1 MVKRQGRTGKPYNV
15 AFSSKRLKGRIVE
28 VYGSAARFAAA
39 MGMSKASLSGRL
51 TGRTPFLQGE
61 IWYACILLQIKK
73 EEIGDFFF
81 CPEERGDGHNDR
93 DL

>member
-39 MGMSKASLSGRL
+39 MEGGNRRLLLLSGRE
-51 TGRTPFLQGE
+51 G
-61 IWYACILLQIKK
+61 
-73 EEIGDFFF
+73 
-81 CPEERGDGHNDR
+81 
-93 DL
+93 

>member
-1 MVKRQGRTGKPYNV
+1 MVKRQGRTGKPYDV
-15 AFSSKRLKGRIVE
+15 VFSFRRLKGRIVE
-28 VYGSAARFAAA
+28 MYGSAARFASA
-39 MGMSKASLSGRL
+39 MGMNKAVLSARL

-61 IWYACILLQIKK
+61 IWYACILLRIKK

-81 CPEERGDGHNDR
+81 CPEERGDGHDDR